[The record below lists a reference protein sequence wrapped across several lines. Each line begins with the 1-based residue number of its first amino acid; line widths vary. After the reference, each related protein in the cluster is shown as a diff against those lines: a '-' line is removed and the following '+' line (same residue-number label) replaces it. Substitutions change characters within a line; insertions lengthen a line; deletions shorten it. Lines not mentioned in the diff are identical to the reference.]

1 MLWRFRAGRGRAC
14 GACARAPSTSG
25 GLRYNMRGQPWARP
39 PPGPGPAPSNPPPSH
54 GDTHMRTPPRCFS
67 TRTLI
72 SMTAQAPRPED
83 GPCVDGAADLV
94 RPIIMD
100 RDSDSESPFQ
110 CQCRLTQYWLM
121 AEAFRRP
128 ARFAPLAGACRPGGL
143 ARSATRTMPVGLGDS
158 RPRFPQIARDRGI
171 SGPGNE
177 ETAPWPGNE
186 ETAPW
191 PGPCPG
197 ESSGRG
203 RSGPSQVR
211 TLLDRNLGP

>member
-1 MLWRFRAGRGRAC
+1 
-14 GACARAPSTSG
+14 
-25 GLRYNMRGQPWARP
+25 MRGQPWARP

-158 RPRFPQIARDRGI
+158 RPRFPQIARDRDRDRETRRLRPGL
-171 SGPGNE
+171 GPVPASRVAAAG
-177 ETAPWPGNE
+177 
-186 ETAPW
+186 
-191 PGPCPG
+191 
-197 ESSGRG
+197 
-203 RSGPSQVR
+203 QVR
-211 TLLDRNLGP
+211 VRLGHYSTEIWGHEGQCHTLRITLYTGPHLLA